1 MKSFLIVVNLL
12 ALVPQFVVSNEAT
25 NLEKY
30 TNPTSLYCTDLNPQH
45 GIDVEQVSQKICLK

>member
-30 TNPTSLYCTDLNPQH
+30 TNPTSLYCTDLNPQNH
-45 GIDVEQVSQKICLK
+45 IDVEQVSQRYG

>member
-1 MKSFLIVVNLL
+1 MKSFVILVNLL
-12 ALVPQFVVSNEAT
+12 ALVPQLVVSNEVK

-45 GIDVEQVSQKICLK
+45 HIDVEQVSQRFF